1 MKPLIFKIQII
12 EDEKELVSFE
22 LPENAEYIFQIE
34 NKEVVVSNKVDI
46 K

>member
-1 MKPLIFKIQII
+1 MLKFKIQIL
-12 EDEKELVSFE
+12 ENDTELVSFE

-34 NKEVVVSNKVDI
+34 NKEVVISNKVDI